1 MKASVLLRRVRTA
14 MADPKVNTS
23 PFICDN
29 LRSYGRDRAG
39 MTYDTV
45 DRLCEHIDELLG
57 GAFSLR
63 EWLVDN
69 GHVEGARLDP
79 MKTCY
84 DGPIDYDKLQRTRIA
99 WLDHLISHYETQG
112 D

>member
-1 MKASVLLRRVRTA
+1 MRASTLLHLAQAKIKDGER
-14 MADPKVNTS
+14 S
-23 PFICDN
+23 PYICDVV
-29 LRSYGRDRAG
+29 RD
-39 MTYDTV
+39 
-45 DRLCEHIDELLG
+45 LCYKKKLNTQATAERICDHIEELLEG
-57 GAFSLR
+57 HFSLR
-63 EWLVDN
+63 EWLVGN

-84 DGPIDYDKLQRTRIA
+84 HGPIDSDKLQRTRIA